1 MYKSLWRTAGRKDM
15 KKKITNEEIMEKLK
29 EIEKKI
35 DKQPVVVPIQ
45 PYIPQ
50 TPSQQPY
57 PTPQFYPSIW
67 CGARI
72 GGKNV

>member
-1 MYKSLWRTAGRKDM
+1 M

-35 DKQPVVVPIQ
+35 DRQPIVIPIQ

-50 TPSQQPY
+50 VPTNPQPIIPPY
-57 PTPQFYPSIW
+57 SPNPWQPVITW
-67 CGARI
+67 CG
-72 GGKNV
+72 GSL